1 MTPLRVRWN
10 AIVLLAGALT
20 LVFGWVGIEA
30 GFASSVRLQPTPFQT
45 PTPGPDGRII
55 YRVQEGDSLW
65 RIAAIAG
72 ISLEELMAMNGI
84 QPGDF
89 ISPGMELELGIG
101 GPALPTAAPPGV
113 QPSPTAPTPTPTP
126 LVGTAEICVLLF
138 QDVNGNGRL
147 EETEVPLEGG
157 QVSVVDTNGIVAGEY
172 TTEALLEQ
180 LEEDL
185 IGYCFTDLESG
196 DYNVSAAVPPG
207 YNATTS
213 LNAPVSILPGDIK
226 YLQFGAQPSS
236 ALLGG
241 DGPDGGGRSNLLGL
255 VGLFLLV
262 AAGGLGFYASRLSK
276 SQPRSLR

>member
-1 MTPLRVRWN
+1 MLLPLGV
-10 AIVLLAGALT
+10 VLLIG
-20 LVFGWVGIEA
+20 FGLLGTEA
-30 GFASSVRLQPTPFQT
+30 SAASHIKLQPTPFLT

-72 ISLEELMAMNGI
+72 LSLEELMAMNGI

-101 GPALPTAAPPGV
+101 GPAQPTPAQPGAQPTDV
-113 QPSPTAPTPTPTP
+113 QPSPTPTPII
-126 LVGTAEICVLLF
+126 GTAEICVLLF
-138 QDVNGNGRL
+138 QDDNGNGRL
-147 EETEVPLEGG
+147 EESELALEGG
-157 QVSVVDTNGIVAGEY
+157 QISVVDFTGVVAGEY
-172 TTEALLEQ
+172 TTETLLEQ
-180 LEEDL
+180 EDL
-185 IGYCFTDLESG
+185 IGHCFVDLESG

-213 LNAPVSILPGDIK
+213 LNAPVAVQPGDIK

-241 DGPDGGGRSNLLGL
+241 DGPGNGSRSGLLGL
-255 VGLFLLV
+255 IGVVLLLG
-262 AAGGLGFYASRLSK
+262 AAGLGFYASRLSR
-276 SQPRSLR
+276 SRPRSLR